1 MQRGVRPCPR
11 TESLKWLAEHPYAG
25 EAPFMAFGHYIREAL
40 VSEQGSDEKREK
52 PFTLSQRFLT
62 LLRAEQLLALA
73 GGQDQKKIKS
83 VPSHTPQ
90 QRSTF

>member
-1 MQRGVRPCPR
+1 
-11 TESLKWLAEHPYAG
+11 
-25 EAPFMAFGHYIREAL
+25 MAFGHYIREAL

-62 LLRAEQLLALA
+62 LLRAEQSLALA

-83 VPSHTPQ
+83 VSSPALQ
-90 QRSTF
+90 QRNTFYSFWSQSARDPCLKGEMPKRLTEPQS

>member
-1 MQRGVRPCPR
+1 
-11 TESLKWLAEHPYAG
+11 LIIG
-25 EAPFMAFGHYIREAL
+25 EAPYMAFGHYIREAL